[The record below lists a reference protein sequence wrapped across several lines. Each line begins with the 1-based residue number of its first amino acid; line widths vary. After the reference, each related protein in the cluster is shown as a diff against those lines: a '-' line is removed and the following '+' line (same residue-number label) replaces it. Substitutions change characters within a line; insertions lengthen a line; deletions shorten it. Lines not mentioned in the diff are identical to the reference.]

1 VARKQKPGTWP
12 GLNSQLTI
20 CSEPGLPVA
29 GAPERL
35 APFEAFG
42 GSRISLG
49 CLGLTLC
56 LSSLMSLHVGAGGR
70 SSGDLAFGTHETQQ
84 HGPGGETPAGF
95 QPSFAMLL
103 ACRE

>member
-1 VARKQKPGTWP
+1 
-12 GLNSQLTI
+12 
-20 CSEPGLPVA
+20 
-29 GAPERL
+29 
-35 APFEAFG
+35 
-42 GSRISLG
+42 
-49 CLGLTLC
+49 
-56 LSSLMSLHVGAGGR
+56 MSLHVGAGGR